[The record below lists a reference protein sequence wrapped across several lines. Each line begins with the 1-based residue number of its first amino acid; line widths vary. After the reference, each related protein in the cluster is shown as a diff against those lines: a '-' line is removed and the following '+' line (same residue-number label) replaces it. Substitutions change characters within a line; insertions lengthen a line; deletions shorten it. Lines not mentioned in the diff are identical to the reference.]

1 MPKLLKVRKRP
12 TARKPG
18 DLPGALAFGGSLL
31 CLAAGVVAAVAGFQE
46 LALWLLIAAFAIEAI
61 GFGVIPLL
69 GRRRVRRR
77 PEER

>member
-1 MPKLLKVRKRP
+1 MPKLLKVRERP

-46 LALWLLIAAFAIEAI
+46 LALWLLIAAFAIEFMGI
-61 GFGVIPLL
+61 VVMPLL
-69 GRRRVRRR
+69 GRRRIRRR
-77 PEER
+77 P